1 MMLTSPRKIL
11 WLAVAG
17 TGCLVILLLLLPA
30 TPQPRTLD
38 FRIAGRPQI
47 SNGVM
52 LISFVLSNG
61 TSRSLNIVD
70 DAAGKPFL
78 VLDAGTGGYP
88 PGSGNI
94 GLGLGVLA
102 NTLKLNLGHGAAL
115 TNAVSVTN
123 PPPRFRLLVEV
134 PDLASER
141 RRGVVGLLRFLAV
154 KATLLKETRDDD
166 NSIILPASPWIEDGS
181 VSTMTQRTTERQ
193 TKTPTNELSMFM
205 DSMIRE
211 KLIGT
216 WTDDASLLSRL
227 EHNADGSFVAGNVAG
242 TWWVEGGFMIGRFT
256 NANGTVQ
263 VESNKVVSIG
273 RHKLVI
279 LGAHGGTNEFR
290 YHKE

>member
-17 TGCLVILLLLLPA
+17 TGCLVILLVLLPA

-38 FRIAGRPQI
+38 FRIAGRPQVT
-47 SNGVM
+47 NGVM

-61 TSRSLNIVD
+61 TSRSLNILD

-78 VLDAGTGGYP
+78 VLDAGTGGNM
-88 PGSGNI
+88 PGTI
-94 GLGLGVLA
+94 GLGLGVFA
-102 NTLKLNLGHGAAL
+102 NTLKLNLAPGAAL
-115 TNAVSVTN
+115 TNAVRLTN

-154 KATLLKETRDDD
+154 KATLLKETRDDYR
-166 NSIILPASPWIEDGS
+166 SIILPASPWIEDGS

-193 TKTPTNELSMFM
+193 AKTPTNGLSMLM

-216 WTDDASLLSRL
+216 WTDDASLSSRL
-227 EHNADGSFVAGNVAG
+227 EHKADGSFVAGNVAG

-263 VESNKVVSIG
+263 VESNKVLSIG

-279 LGAHGGTNEFR
+279 LGARGGTNEFR